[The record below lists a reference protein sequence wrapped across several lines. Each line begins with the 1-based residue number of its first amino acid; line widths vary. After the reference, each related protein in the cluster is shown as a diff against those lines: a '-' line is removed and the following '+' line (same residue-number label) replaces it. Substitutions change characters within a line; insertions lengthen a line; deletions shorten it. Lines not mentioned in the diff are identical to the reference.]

1 MPSGLLSRAQ
11 ERSAS
16 PLARSQC
23 RHPRNGVLLRT
34 DGTACDELLI
44 VRRRQGAHQVR
55 TNGVG
60 LTCVT
65 DVNKSDHRAP
75 SALRTPIGPR
85 AVDLGSATS
94 IRQGQERPKKL
105 LRFWPRC
112 WELKILKGLVK
123 RSSNRVVERLREENS
138 TVRPPVQEIRD
149 ELKERHA
156 ISQVMPSSDNGCS
169 PVIAPAHAVTEI
181 TGPLHS

>member
-23 RHPRNGVLLRT
+23 RQSKKRSAPQNRWNH
-34 DGTACDELLI
+34 
-44 VRRRQGAHQVR
+44 VRRTPHRSPCQGAHQVR